1 MIKGVYQ
8 LHLRLDKPKR
18 IRVGKLGVFTF
29 PAGRYIYT
37 GSAMN
42 GLIGRLR
49 RHLKKRKK
57 LHWHIDYLLRHAKIE
72 TIFVLETGERVEC
85 QLNSLTLSLPNAKG
99 GRQRLRLFGLPLSFP
114 PCLLRRRARL
124 NFPNEG
130 GEGRCL
136 RQPLRSQRQQRR
148 AVAVPR
154 RRRASDDEKGAGKK
168 LPAPITF

>member
-1 MIKGVYQ
+1 MMKGVYQ

-85 QLNSLTLSLPNAKG
+85 QLNSLTLSLPNAKVVVKG
-99 GRQRLRLFGLPLSFP
+99 FGCSDCRCSSHLVYF
-114 PCLLRRRARL
+114 
-124 NFPNEG
+124 
-130 GEGRCL
+130 GEG
-136 RQPLRSQRQQRR
+136 Q
-148 AVAVPR
+148 
-154 RRRASDDEKGAGKK
+154 G
-168 LPAPITF
+168 

>member
-85 QLNSLTLSLPNAKG
+85 QLNSLTLSLPNAKVIVKG
-99 GRQRLRLFGLPLSFP
+99 FGCSDCRCPSHLVYF
-114 PCLLRRRARL
+114 
-124 NFPNEG
+124 
-130 GEGRCL
+130 GEG
-136 RQPLRSQRQQRR
+136 Q
-148 AVAVPR
+148 
-154 RRRASDDEKGAGKK
+154 G
-168 LPAPITF
+168 

>member
-18 IRVGKLGVFTF
+18 IRVGKLGIFTF

-85 QLNSLTLSLPNAKG
+85 QLNSLTLSLPNAKVIVKG
-99 GRQRLRLFGLPLSFP
+99 FGCSDCRCPSHLVYF
-114 PCLLRRRARL
+114 
-124 NFPNEG
+124 
-130 GEGRCL
+130 GEG
-136 RQPLRSQRQQRR
+136 Q
-148 AVAVPR
+148 
-154 RRRASDDEKGAGKK
+154 G
-168 LPAPITF
+168 

>member
-18 IRVGKLGVFTF
+18 IRVGKLGIFTF

-57 LHWHIDYLLRHAKIE
+57 LYWHIDYLLRHAKIE

-85 QLNSLTLSLPNAKG
+85 QLNSLTLSLPNAKVIVKG
-99 GRQRLRLFGLPLSFP
+99 FGCSDCRCPSHLVYF
-114 PCLLRRRARL
+114 
-124 NFPNEG
+124 
-130 GEGRCL
+130 GEG
-136 RQPLRSQRQQRR
+136 Q
-148 AVAVPR
+148 
-154 RRRASDDEKGAGKK
+154 G
-168 LPAPITF
+168 

>member
-1 MIKGVYQ
+1 MMKGVYQ

-57 LHWHIDYLLRHAKIE
+57 LYWHIDYLLRHAKIE

-85 QLNSLTLSLPNAKG
+85 QLNSLTLSLPNAKVIVKG
-99 GRQRLRLFGLPLSFP
+99 FGCSDCRCPSHLVYF
-114 PCLLRRRARL
+114 
-124 NFPNEG
+124 
-130 GEGRCL
+130 GEG
-136 RQPLRSQRQQRR
+136 Q
-148 AVAVPR
+148 
-154 RRRASDDEKGAGKK
+154 G
-168 LPAPITF
+168 

>member
-1 MIKGVYQ
+1 MRKGVYQ

-72 TIFVLETGERVEC
+72 TIFVVETGERVEC
-85 QLNSLTLSLPNAKG
+85 QLNSLTLSLPNAKVIVKG
-99 GRQRLRLFGLPLSFP
+99 FGCSDCRCPSHLVYF
-114 PCLLRRRARL
+114 
-124 NFPNEG
+124 
-130 GEGRCL
+130 GEG
-136 RQPLRSQRQQRR
+136 Q
-148 AVAVPR
+148 
-154 RRRASDDEKGAGKK
+154 G
-168 LPAPITF
+168 

>member
-1 MIKGVYQ
+1 MRKGVYQ

-57 LHWHIDYLLRHAKIE
+57 LYWHIDYLLRHAKIE

-85 QLNSLTLSLPNAKG
+85 QLNSLTLSLPNAKVIVKG
-99 GRQRLRLFGLPLSFP
+99 FGCSDCRCPSHLVYF
-114 PCLLRRRARL
+114 
-124 NFPNEG
+124 
-130 GEGRCL
+130 GEG
-136 RQPLRSQRQQRR
+136 Q
-148 AVAVPR
+148 
-154 RRRASDDEKGAGKK
+154 G
-168 LPAPITF
+168 

>member
-1 MIKGVYQ
+1 VRKGVYQ

-18 IRVGKLGVFTF
+18 IRVGKLGIFTF

-85 QLNSLTLSLPNAKG
+85 QLNSLTLSLPNAKVIVKG
-99 GRQRLRLFGLPLSFP
+99 FGCSDCRCPSHLVYF
-114 PCLLRRRARL
+114 
-124 NFPNEG
+124 
-130 GEGRCL
+130 GEG
-136 RQPLRSQRQQRR
+136 Q
-148 AVAVPR
+148 
-154 RRRASDDEKGAGKK
+154 G
-168 LPAPITF
+168 

>member
-1 MIKGVYQ
+1 MRKGVYQ

-72 TIFVLETGERVEC
+72 TIFVVETGERVEC
-85 QLNSLTLSLPNAKG
+85 QLNSLTLSLPNAKVVVKG
-99 GRQRLRLFGLPLSFP
+99 FGCSDCRCPSHLVYF
-114 PCLLRRRARL
+114 
-124 NFPNEG
+124 
-130 GEGRCL
+130 GEG
-136 RQPLRSQRQQRR
+136 Q
-148 AVAVPR
+148 
-154 RRRASDDEKGAGKK
+154 G
-168 LPAPITF
+168 

>member
-1 MIKGVYQ
+1 MRKGVYQ

-99 GRQRLRLFGLPLSFP
+99 ESSKASAVRTAVVLPTLFTSAKGKAKF
-114 PCLLRRRARL
+114 
-124 NFPNEG
+124 
-130 GEGRCL
+130 
-136 RQPLRSQRQQRR
+136 SQRR
-148 AVAVPR
+148 
-154 RRRASDDEKGAGKK
+154 G
-168 LPAPITF
+168 

>member
-1 MIKGVYQ
+1 MMKGVYQ

-85 QLNSLTLSLPNAKG
+85 QLNSLTLSLPNAKVIVKG
-99 GRQRLRLFGLPLSFP
+99 FGCSDCRCPSHLVYF
-114 PCLLRRRARL
+114 
-124 NFPNEG
+124 
-130 GEGRCL
+130 GEG
-136 RQPLRSQRQQRR
+136 Q
-148 AVAVPR
+148 
-154 RRRASDDEKGAGKK
+154 G
-168 LPAPITF
+168 

>member
-1 MIKGVYQ
+1 MRKGVYQ

-85 QLNSLTLSLPNAKG
+85 QLNSLTLSLPNAKVVVKG
-99 GRQRLRLFGLPLSFP
+99 FGCSDCRCSSHLVYF
-114 PCLLRRRARL
+114 
-124 NFPNEG
+124 
-130 GEGRCL
+130 GEG
-136 RQPLRSQRQQRR
+136 Q
-148 AVAVPR
+148 
-154 RRRASDDEKGAGKK
+154 G
-168 LPAPITF
+168 

>member
-1 MIKGVYQ
+1 MMKGVYQ

-18 IRVGKLGVFTF
+18 IRVGKLGIFTF

-85 QLNSLTLSLPNAKG
+85 QLNSLTLSLPNAKVVVKG
-99 GRQRLRLFGLPLSFP
+99 FGCSDCRCPSHLVYF
-114 PCLLRRRARL
+114 
-124 NFPNEG
+124 
-130 GEGRCL
+130 GEG
-136 RQPLRSQRQQRR
+136 Q
-148 AVAVPR
+148 
-154 RRRASDDEKGAGKK
+154 G
-168 LPAPITF
+168 

>member
-72 TIFVLETGERVEC
+72 TIFVLETEERIEC
-85 QLNSLTLSLPNAKG
+85 QLNSLTLSLPNAKVVVKG
-99 GRQRLRLFGLPLSFP
+99 FGCSDCHCSSHLIYF
-114 PCLLRRRARL
+114 
-124 NFPNEG
+124 
-130 GEGRCL
+130 GEG
-136 RQPLRSQRQQRR
+136 Q
-148 AVAVPR
+148 
-154 RRRASDDEKGAGKK
+154 G
-168 LPAPITF
+168 

>member
-1 MIKGVYQ
+1 MVKGVYQ

-18 IRVGKLGVFTF
+18 IRVGKLGIFTF

-85 QLNSLTLSLPNAKG
+85 QLNSLTLSLPNAKVIVKG
-99 GRQRLRLFGLPLSFP
+99 FGCSDCRCPSHLVYF
-114 PCLLRRRARL
+114 
-124 NFPNEG
+124 
-130 GEGRCL
+130 GEG
-136 RQPLRSQRQQRR
+136 Q
-148 AVAVPR
+148 
-154 RRRASDDEKGAGKK
+154 G
-168 LPAPITF
+168 

>member
-1 MIKGVYQ
+1 MVKGVYQ

-85 QLNSLTLSLPNAKG
+85 QLNSLTLSLPNAKVIVKG
-99 GRQRLRLFGLPLSFP
+99 FGCSDCRCPSHLVYFGERQG
-114 PCLLRRRARL
+114 
-124 NFPNEG
+124 
-130 GEGRCL
+130 
-136 RQPLRSQRQQRR
+136 
-148 AVAVPR
+148 
-154 RRRASDDEKGAGKK
+154 
-168 LPAPITF
+168 

>member
-85 QLNSLTLSLPNAKG
+85 QLNSLTLSLPNAKVIVKG
-99 GRQRLRLFGLPLSFP
+99 FGCSDCRCSSHLVYF
-114 PCLLRRRARL
+114 
-124 NFPNEG
+124 
-130 GEGRCL
+130 GEG
-136 RQPLRSQRQQRR
+136 Q
-148 AVAVPR
+148 
-154 RRRASDDEKGAGKK
+154 G
-168 LPAPITF
+168 

>member
-1 MIKGVYQ
+1 MRKGVYQ

-18 IRVGKLGVFTF
+18 IRVGKLGIFTF

-85 QLNSLTLSLPNAKG
+85 QLNSLTLSLPNAKVIVKG
-99 GRQRLRLFGLPLSFP
+99 FGCSDCRCPSHLVYF
-114 PCLLRRRARL
+114 
-124 NFPNEG
+124 
-130 GEGRCL
+130 GEG
-136 RQPLRSQRQQRR
+136 Q
-148 AVAVPR
+148 
-154 RRRASDDEKGAGKK
+154 G
-168 LPAPITF
+168 

>member
-57 LHWHIDYLLRHAKIE
+57 LYWHIDYLLRHAKIE

-85 QLNSLTLSLPNAKG
+85 QLNSLTLSLPNAKVVVKG
-99 GRQRLRLFGLPLSFP
+99 FGCSDCRCPSHLVYF
-114 PCLLRRRARL
+114 
-124 NFPNEG
+124 
-130 GEGRCL
+130 GEG
-136 RQPLRSQRQQRR
+136 Q
-148 AVAVPR
+148 
-154 RRRASDDEKGAGKK
+154 G
-168 LPAPITF
+168 

>member
-1 MIKGVYQ
+1 MVKGVYQ

-18 IRVGKLGVFTF
+18 IRVGKLGIFTF

-57 LHWHIDYLLRHAKIE
+57 LYWHIDYLLRHAKIE

-85 QLNSLTLSLPNAKG
+85 QLNSLTLSLPNAKVVVKG
-99 GRQRLRLFGLPLSFP
+99 FGCSDCRCPSHLVYF
-114 PCLLRRRARL
+114 
-124 NFPNEG
+124 
-130 GEGRCL
+130 GEG
-136 RQPLRSQRQQRR
+136 Q
-148 AVAVPR
+148 
-154 RRRASDDEKGAGKK
+154 G
-168 LPAPITF
+168 

>member
-1 MIKGVYQ
+1 MVKGVYQ

-18 IRVGKLGVFTF
+18 IRVGKLGIFTF

-57 LHWHIDYLLRHAKIE
+57 LYWHIDYLLRHAKIE

-85 QLNSLTLSLPNAKG
+85 QLNSLTLSLPNAKVIVKG
-99 GRQRLRLFGLPLSFP
+99 FGCSDCRCPSHLVYF
-114 PCLLRRRARL
+114 
-124 NFPNEG
+124 
-130 GEGRCL
+130 GEG
-136 RQPLRSQRQQRR
+136 Q
-148 AVAVPR
+148 
-154 RRRASDDEKGAGKK
+154 G
-168 LPAPITF
+168 

>member
-85 QLNSLTLSLPNAKG
+85 QLNSLTLSLPNAKVVVKG
-99 GRQRLRLFGLPLSFP
+99 FGCSDCRCSSHLVYF
-114 PCLLRRRARL
+114 
-124 NFPNEG
+124 
-130 GEGRCL
+130 GEG
-136 RQPLRSQRQQRR
+136 Q
-148 AVAVPR
+148 
-154 RRRASDDEKGAGKK
+154 G
-168 LPAPITF
+168 

>member
-1 MIKGVYQ
+1 MVKGVYQ

-57 LHWHIDYLLRHAKIE
+57 LYWHIDYLLRHAKIE

-85 QLNSLTLSLPNAKG
+85 QLNSLTLSLPNAKVIVKG
-99 GRQRLRLFGLPLSFP
+99 FGCSDCRCPSHLVYF
-114 PCLLRRRARL
+114 
-124 NFPNEG
+124 
-130 GEGRCL
+130 GEG
-136 RQPLRSQRQQRR
+136 Q
-148 AVAVPR
+148 
-154 RRRASDDEKGAGKK
+154 G
-168 LPAPITF
+168 

>member
-1 MIKGVYQ
+1 VRKGVYQ

-85 QLNSLTLSLPNAKG
+85 QLNSLTLSLPNAKVIVKG
-99 GRQRLRLFGLPLSFP
+99 FGCSDCRCPSHLVYF
-114 PCLLRRRARL
+114 
-124 NFPNEG
+124 
-130 GEGRCL
+130 GEG
-136 RQPLRSQRQQRR
+136 Q
-148 AVAVPR
+148 
-154 RRRASDDEKGAGKK
+154 G
-168 LPAPITF
+168 

>member
-42 GLIGRLR
+42 GLVGRLR

-85 QLNSLTLSLPNAKG
+85 QLNSLTLSLPNAKVVVKG
-99 GRQRLRLFGLPLSFP
+99 FGCSDCRCPSHLVYF
-114 PCLLRRRARL
+114 
-124 NFPNEG
+124 
-130 GEGRCL
+130 GEG
-136 RQPLRSQRQQRR
+136 Q
-148 AVAVPR
+148 
-154 RRRASDDEKGAGKK
+154 G
-168 LPAPITF
+168 

>member
-1 MIKGVYQ
+1 MVKGVYQ

-85 QLNSLTLSLPNAKG
+85 QLNSLTLSLPNAKVIVKG
-99 GRQRLRLFGLPLSFP
+99 FGCSDCRCPSHLVYF
-114 PCLLRRRARL
+114 
-124 NFPNEG
+124 
-130 GEGRCL
+130 GEG
-136 RQPLRSQRQQRR
+136 Q
-148 AVAVPR
+148 
-154 RRRASDDEKGAGKK
+154 G
-168 LPAPITF
+168 

>member
-1 MIKGVYQ
+1 MRKGVYQ

-85 QLNSLTLSLPNAKG
+85 QLNSLTLSLPNAKVVVKG
-99 GRQRLRLFGLPLSFP
+99 FGCSDCRCPSHLVYF
-114 PCLLRRRARL
+114 
-124 NFPNEG
+124 
-130 GEGRCL
+130 GEG
-136 RQPLRSQRQQRR
+136 Q
-148 AVAVPR
+148 
-154 RRRASDDEKGAGKK
+154 G
-168 LPAPITF
+168 

>member
-1 MIKGVYQ
+1 VRKGVYQ

-85 QLNSLTLSLPNAKG
+85 QLNSLTLSLPNAKVVVKG
-99 GRQRLRLFGLPLSFP
+99 FGCSDCRCSSHLVYF
-114 PCLLRRRARL
+114 
-124 NFPNEG
+124 
-130 GEGRCL
+130 GEG
-136 RQPLRSQRQQRR
+136 Q
-148 AVAVPR
+148 
-154 RRRASDDEKGAGKK
+154 G
-168 LPAPITF
+168 